1 VAAIVVVTV
10 AEVDAGAGEA
20 DAIVAGARKVRVAG
34 ICLPRNTPL
43 RKVVNLAETIRVATI
58 TAAATKGATKIGADS
73 RVDSN
78 LEVPSSAALT
88 IVAPRIPAKPAS
100 RLPPILPRIP
110 GMNRFCY
117 PANLW
122 RSIVA
127 NRSPRF
133 HRRLSSKK
141 HMSRS

>member
-1 VAAIVVVTV
+1 VAAIVVVTA

-20 DAIVAGARKVRVAG
+20 DAIAAGARKVRVAG
-34 ICLPRNTPL
+34 ICLPRNTPR
-43 RKVVNLAETIRVATI
+43 RKVVNLVGTIRVATI
-58 TAAATKGATKIGADS
+58 IAAVIKGATKIGADS

-78 LEVPSSAALT
+78 LGVPSSAVLT
-88 IVAPRIPAKPAS
+88 IVVPRVPAKPAS
-100 RLPPILPRIP
+100 RLHPTPPRMP
-110 GMNRFCY
+110 GMNRFCF

-133 HRRLSSKK
+133 RRRLSSRK
-141 HMSRS
+141 HTSRS

>member
-43 RKVVNLAETIRVATI
+43 RKVVNLVGTIPVATI
-58 TAAATKGATKIGADS
+58 TEAAIKEATKIGAAS

-78 LEVPSSAALT
+78 LGVPNSVVLT
-88 IVAPRIPAKPAS
+88 IVVPRIPANPAS
-100 RLPPILPRIP
+100 RLRPTPPRMPWK
-110 GMNRFCY
+110 NRFCF

-122 RSIVA
+122 QSIVA

-133 HRRLSSKK
+133 HRRLSNRK
-141 HMSRS
+141 HTSLS